1 MPDPSIRLHLRVAPG
16 AGRSAVVG
24 RYGRGWKVR
33 VAPPPERGRA
43 NAELIRLLAD
53 TLTIPRDH
61 VAVVGGGAGR
71 DKVVALEGL
80 TADEAGRRLDL
91 AAAEGSR

>member
-33 VAPPPERGRA
+33 VAPAPERGRA
-43 NAELIRLLAD
+43 NAELIRFLAE

-61 VAVVGGGAGR
+61 VAVVGGSVGR
-71 DKVVALEGL
+71 DKVVALEGV
-80 TADEAGRRLDL
+80 TEDEAGRRLDL
-91 AAAEGSR
+91 AAAEGAR